1 MCDNLKLTE
10 KKCDYS
16 ICYASLSRCPHAFQL
31 IDKGNI
37 FQFTI
42 KTGIERAV
50 LNEAKIQIMHRN

>member
-50 LNEAKIQIMHRN
+50 K